1 METLVFSPQ
10 SVPDLVVHLPDLV
23 VSNQLIMLKG
33 VGVMHY
39 LPAREPFITPISITL
54 FESHSLQLQKKSAQN
69 SHCPKPQLVLMWP
82 C

>member
-10 SVPDLVVHLPDLV
+10 SVPDLV

-33 VGVMHY
+33 VGVVHY

-54 FESHSLQLQKKSAQN
+54 MVKVDVFLN
-69 SHCPKPQLVLMWP
+69 
-82 C
+82 

>member
-23 VSNQLIMLKG
+23 VSNQLIMFKG

-54 FESHSLQLQKKSAQN
+54 CDVAKHFFHFD
-69 SHCPKPQLVLMWP
+69 
-82 C
+82 